1 VPLGGARGVRGYVIY
16 DRRQGVQGHGD
27 SHSNKSHRGQ
37 PPLEQLQKLADL
49 AREAP
54 KRVDMAAAGKS
65 WLVRRRLNDE
75 LVSEIVSKYRAGIG
89 TPQLCLDYGISKP
102 SMLGLLHT
110 QGVQMRRQPLTPKQ
124 RTQAVEL
131 YASGLAIKPVADRL
145 GSSFGAVH
153 RVLIAEGVKLR
164 PRPGR

>member
-1 VPLGGARGVRGYVIY
+1 MVSKKFLV
-16 DRRQGVQGHGD
+16 GHGD
-27 SHSNKSHRGQ
+27 SYSNKSHRSQ
-37 PPLEQLQKLADL
+37 LPLEQLQKLADL

-54 KRVDMAAAGKS
+54 ERAEVAVAPKS

-75 LVSEIVSKYRAGIG
+75 LIAEIVSKYRAGIG
-89 TPQLCLDYGISKP
+89 TPQLCRDYGISKP
-102 SMLGLLHT
+102 SMLDLLHA
-110 QGVQMRRQPLTPKQ
+110 QNVQMRRQPLTPKQ

-153 RVLIAEGVKLR
+153 RVLITEGVKLR

>member
-1 VPLGGARGVRGYVIY
+1 V
-16 DRRQGVQGHGD
+16 GHGD
-27 SHSNKSHRGQ
+27 SYSNKSYRGQ
-37 PPLEQLQKLADL
+37 LPLEQLQKLADL

-54 KRVDMAAAGKS
+54 EQAEVTAVGKS
-65 WLVRRRLNDE
+65 WLVRRRLNDD
-75 LVSEIVSKYRAGIG
+75 LIAEIVSKYRSGIG

-102 SMLGLLHT
+102 SMLDLLHARN
-110 QGVQMRRQPLTPKQ
+110 VQMRRQPLTPKQ
-124 RTQAVEL
+124 RTEAVEL

>member
-1 VPLGGARGVRGYVIY
+1 MGDGRATTLHPDVTRSTTASVV
-16 DRRQGVQGHGD
+16 GHGD
-27 SHSNKSHRGQ
+27 SYSNKSYRGQ
-37 PPLEQLQKLADL
+37 LPLEQVQKLADL

-54 KRVDMAAAGKS
+54 EHAEVAIAPKP

-75 LVSEIVSKYRAGIG
+75 LVAEIVSRYHAGTG
-89 TPQLCLDYGISKP
+89 TPELCRDYGISKP
-102 SMLGLLHT
+102 SMLDLLHG
-110 QGVQMRRQPLTPKQ
+110 QGVQMRRQPLTPRQ
-124 RTQAVEL
+124 RTQAVKL
-131 YASGLAIKPVADRL
+131 YASGLAVKPVADRL

>member
-1 VPLGGARGVRGYVIY
+1 MV
-16 DRRQGVQGHGD
+16 GHGD
-27 SHSNKSHRGQ
+27 SYSNKFHRGQ
-37 PPLEQLQKLADL
+37 LPLEQLQKLADL

-54 KRVDMAAAGKS
+54 EQAEVPAAGKS

-75 LVSEIVSKYRAGIG
+75 LVSEIVSKYCAGAG
-89 TPQLCLDYGISKP
+89 TPQLCRDYGISKP
-102 SMLGLLHT
+102 SMLDLLHA

-124 RTQAVEL
+124 RIRAVEL